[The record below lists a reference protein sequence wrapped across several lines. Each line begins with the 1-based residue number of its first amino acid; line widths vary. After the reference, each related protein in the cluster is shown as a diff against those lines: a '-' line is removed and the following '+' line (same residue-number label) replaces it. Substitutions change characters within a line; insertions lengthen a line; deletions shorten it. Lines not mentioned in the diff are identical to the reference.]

1 MESVKANG
9 FKVNNSLAYLIQ
21 QVTKDSTQEILAYLY
36 GVAAFVADEV
46 YKKSKASYTN
56 KDIILFYKDTP
67 ITFRIKLY
75 VGGIQRD
82 DNHERKFWN
91 ASVGYP
97 SQTDDKDITE
107 LMNTVVETGLGLTT
121 EEELPKFERPMLK
134 TPACLSKVR
143 IAQNEQRDT
152 KSE

>member
-9 FKVNNSLAYLIQ
+9 FKVNSSLAYLIQ

-46 YKKSKASYTN
+46 YKKSKAGYTN

-67 ITFRIKLY
+67 ITFRIKMY
-75 VGGIQRD
+75 IGGIQRD
-82 DNHERKFWN
+82 NGDRKYWN

-134 TPACLSKVR
+134 TPACLRKVR
-143 IAQNEQRDT
+143 IAQDEQRAA

>member
-1 MESVKANG
+1 MESVKASG

-36 GVAAFVADEV
+36 GVSAFVAEETF
-46 YKKSKASYTN
+46 KKSKALYVN

-67 ITFRIKLY
+67 ISFRIKMY
-75 VGGIQRD
+75 ISGIQRD
-82 DNHERKFWN
+82 EDRKQWS

-97 SQTDDKDITE
+97 SQSDDKDITE

-134 TPACLSKVR
+134 TPACLRKVR
-143 IAQNEQRDT
+143 IAQDEQRKT
-152 KSE
+152 QS